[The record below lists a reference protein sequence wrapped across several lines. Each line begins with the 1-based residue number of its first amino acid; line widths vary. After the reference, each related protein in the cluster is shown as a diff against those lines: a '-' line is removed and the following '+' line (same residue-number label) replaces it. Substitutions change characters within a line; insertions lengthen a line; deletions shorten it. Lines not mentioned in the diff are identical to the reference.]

1 MSKKENNGVSILRSQ
16 IMSAISVCLVL
27 ILMGLTAMAGLAA
40 RNVAKAVEQ
49 QIGMTVVLCDSLD
62 SSSINAVGAKIRQV
76 PGVENIEFTSA
87 SDVLHRWN
95 AMMGSHDSI
104 LTADAFLPEWDVK
117 MKAESSTPQSLA
129 KAADTIRHFDGVFD
143 VAVQQDMAE
152 DIHSTVDTGTLIFII
167 LASVLGIISFVLIS
181 NTVRL
186 AVYARRDTIHAMR
199 LVGATRGFIRRPFVM
214 SALLEGLAAA
224 TAASVILAGALFYA
238 GNLWPEITETIA
250 WEEAAW
256 VFCGLYV
263 SGALLCTAAALFAT
277 NRYLRIDYDRYFN

>member
-27 ILMGLTAMAGLAA
+27 LLMGLTALAGLAA
-40 RNVAKAVEQ
+40 RNVAKSVEQ
-49 QIGMTVVLCDSLD
+49 QIGMTVVLQDSLD
-62 SSSINAVGAKIRQV
+62 NASINAIGTKIRQV
-76 PGVENIEFTSA
+76 TGVETVEFTSPG
-87 SDVLHRWN
+87 DVLHRWN
-95 AMMGSHDSI
+95 TMMGGSDSI

-117 MKAESSTPQSLA
+117 MKAESSTPQALA
-129 KAADTIRHFDGVFD
+129 GAAEAIRKIDGVFD
-143 VAVQQDMAE
+143 VAVQQAIAE
-152 DIHSTVDTGTLIFII
+152 EIHSTVDTGTLVFII
-167 LASVLGIISFVLIS
+167 LASVLGVISFVLIS

-186 AVYARRDTIHAMR
+186 AVYARRNTIHAMR

-214 SALLEGLAAA
+214 SALLEGLIAA
-224 TAASVILAGALFYA
+224 TGASIIIAGGLFYT
-238 GNLWPEITETIA
+238 GTIWPAITETIA